1 VVFSQD
7 GTAPLSLPQVRH
19 LAGRRTRTI
28 SKFSRLPV
36 LSNFTSTLTYS
47 SDNKVSKQK
56 EHESIN
62 FRLWVFESYYLISNV
77 NLKWYNYEPWL
88 GKPQAQPTTHLYFVV
103 GVKIPELVWLRL
115 PQLQDHCINKQPRP
129 RRRCFDSGTFP
140 QLPARG
146 VAVACLLADGA
157 RPVRAHSLTVHS
169 RRRRPHQATA
179 VVKVDDFVIRPDD
192 TRCNRALM
200 CMVPSTWDRSNLAE
214 ISARWSYL
222 VCNIT
227 NKSHETVSLKHWRPS
242 YTRTTRRSHKY
253 PRAL

>member
-1 VVFSQD
+1 MQPVPSESITCSSTFTNDHIRLTHHPTFVLTVWRSHTIKSVVFSQD
-7 GTAPLSLPQVRH
+7 GTAPLSRPQVRH
-19 LAGRRTRTI
+19 FAGRRTRTI

-36 LSNFTSTLTYS
+36 LSNLTSTLTYW
-47 SDNKVSKQK
+47 SDSGVSKIR
-56 EHESIN
+56 EHIKHILSTSSLQIM
-62 FRLWVFESYYLISNV
+62 LSHSQCL
-77 NLKWYNYEPWL
+77 LKMRKTITCARSV

-146 VAVACLLADGA
+146 IAVACLLADGA

-200 CMVPSTWDRSNLAE
+200 CMVPST
-214 ISARWSYL
+214 
-222 VCNIT
+222 
-227 NKSHETVSLKHWRPS
+227 
-242 YTRTTRRSHKY
+242 
-253 PRAL
+253 